1 MYLNFCKKNI
11 SLYLINYFE
20 YIYLFFGML
29 FVFLYIVSIIK
40 SNLININYFFNVILF
55 FCVEI
60 YFWYFKREYVFIIFK
75 GMY

>member
-1 MYLNFCKKNI
+1 
-11 SLYLINYFE
+11 
-20 YIYLFFGML
+20 ML

-60 YFWYFKREYVFIIFK
+60 YFWYFKRVYVFIIFK